1 MATPALACPQTLD
14 QGPGPAPNPSS
25 HPRDPGPDPGHPGHA
40 LALPRTP
47 TPQLGSRSRPC
58 PEHPTPHTGPRPRP
72 CPELPPHTRD
82 QGPSPTPNATP
93 HTQDTGPGPA
103 PNSHPTPGIKVP
115 ALPGTPHPT
124 PGTQAPALPQTPT
137 PHPGPRPRHCPER
150 PTRDPGPSPVPNS
163 RPTPET
169 KVRAPKSQP
178 HTQDPGPGP
187 AQNSPP
193 YTLRMVTTPNYSSI
207 LYLPLISLWKKRK
220 PNKWFCRCYCSPGL
234 IQWRRGWSLLQS
246 ITHSA
251 STRFLKKP
259 HHHPPAMRPSPAPRC
274 LPRRIKS
281 KFSCGKKTLHT
292 LVPACLQPSPL
303 CFLSCL
309 ILRHPYLP
317 ITLTFRAFLK
327 VLRELMSLHLN
338 KIQTLHSRL
347 HS

>member
-1 MATPALACPQTLD
+1 MSSGYKFCQSYLKTL
-14 QGPGPAPNPSS
+14 SFS
-25 HPRDPGPDPGHPGHA
+25 
-40 LALPRTP
+40 
-47 TPQLGSRSRPC
+47 
-58 PEHPTPHTGPRPRP
+58 
-72 CPELPPHTRD
+72 
-82 QGPSPTPNATP
+82 PSP
-93 HTQDTGPGPA
+93 Q
-103 PNSHPTPGIKVP
+103 
-115 ALPGTPHPT
+115 
-124 PGTQAPALPQTPT
+124 
-137 PHPGPRPRHCPER
+137 
-150 PTRDPGPSPVPNS
+150 
-163 RPTPET
+163 
-169 KVRAPKSQP
+169 
-178 HTQDPGPGP
+178 
-187 AQNSPP
+187 
-193 YTLRMVTTPNYSSI
+193 
-207 LYLPLISLWKKRK
+207 
-220 PNKWFCRCYCSPGL
+220 WFCRCYCSPGL

-317 ITLTFRAFLK
+317 ITLTFQAFLK

-347 HS
+347 HSWQVSPQFIVWTVLYKEMERCPSSRRCTALEVEGGILLEPEHLGPNGCESPGLECASCTWMSPSGGISLIFQVTAQMSTTEVF